1 MRYIALNFIRKNL
14 STDWAFLRKQ
24 ESIVISMDPRFRG
37 DAKKKNN
44 SVVMNWVNFTL
55 SIFILFCI
63 FSSIPA
69 HAEKKQEKLK
79 VLENKVQQEKDHQ
92 EELKK
97 QADQLEKD
105 MKGLKTNLIE
115 ATSSVQKQERNL
127 QDIQNKLDDLSKQK
141 QDMEDNLS
149 KERTSLANLIVAL
162 ERIRRLPPE
171 TLIARPDA
179 PLQTAQA
186 ATVLGTILPEIN
198 RRAEK
203 LKSDLT
209 ALSVVAQDLNE
220 QKTEMEKSA
229 EKLKS
234 DRKKMNSLI
243 ADRSKSLKDTKSKVA
258 AKEIEIA
265 NLTKEA
271 KDFRDLIKTLEKK
284 HRNNTSARTGNNKN
298 DNVDTGPA
306 LGTGHLPVSG
316 IIKTRYG
323 ETDDIGALS
332 KGVTFVSNPGS
343 VVVAPLGGIVRY
355 AGSFRNYGNIV
366 LIEHKNKFHSLVAGL
381 GKVDTFVGQHLDA
394 GEPLG
399 SLPDKSGRLYYE
411 LRYQG
416 EPVNP
421 SKKFSKLD

>member
-1 MRYIALNFIRKNL
+1 MTLRPFVSALCLLCLFIN
-14 STDWAFLRKQ
+14 
-24 ESIVISMDPRFRG
+24 V
-37 DAKKKNN
+37 
-44 SVVMNWVNFTL
+44 
-55 SIFILFCI
+55 
-63 FSSIPA
+63 PA

-79 VLENKVQQEKDHQ
+79 SLENKVEQEKTHRQ
-92 EELKK
+92 ELEKK
-97 QADQLEKD
+97 ANQLEQD

-115 ATSSVQKQERNL
+115 ATESVQKQERNL
-127 QDIQNKLDDLSKQK
+127 QDIQTKLDDLSQQK
-141 QDMEDNLS
+141 QTLEDNLS
-149 KERTSLANLIVAL
+149 KQRASLANLIVAL

-186 ATVLGTILPEIN
+186 ATVLGSILPEIN

-203 LKSDLT
+203 LKTDLET
-209 ALSVVAQDLNE
+209 LSSLEQGLTE

-229 EKLKS
+229 KKLKS
-234 DRKKMNSLI
+234 DREKMNTLI
-243 ADRSKSLKDTKSKVA
+243 ADRSKALKETKSKVA

-271 KDFRDLIKTLEKK
+271 KDFRDLIKTLERK
-284 HRNNTSARTGNNKN
+284 HREEQSSRTGNKSHNSK
-298 DNVDTGPA
+298 DSQYSGPA

-323 ETDDIGALS
+323 ETDDIGATS
-332 KGVTFVSNPGS
+332 KGITFSSNAGA

-355 AGSFRNYGNIV
+355 AGTFRNYGKIV

-381 GKVDTFVGQHLDA
+381 GKVDTFVGQRVDA
-394 GEPLG
+394 GEPIGTLPEG
-399 SLPDKSGRLYYE
+399 SGHLYYE